1 MCNMMTVI
9 NIAVW
14 YIGKFLRQYILK
26 VPMTKKQ
33 KFCNY
38 MRTWM
43 LIKLIVVIVLNYA
56 YIKSSWYMPIVSQ

>member
-1 MCNMMTVI
+1 MTVI

-43 LIKLIVVIVLNYA
+43 LIKLIVVIVFQYM
-56 YIKSSWYMPIVSQ
+56 YIKSLHGIP